1 MNEISFDIDKLML
14 FIINILSSIIYSNNM
29 AKEIVNSI

>member
-14 FIINILSSIIYSNNM
+14 FIINILSSIIYINNM
-29 AKEIVNSI
+29 AKEIVS

>member
-14 FIINILSSIIYSNNM
+14 FIINILSSIIYINNM